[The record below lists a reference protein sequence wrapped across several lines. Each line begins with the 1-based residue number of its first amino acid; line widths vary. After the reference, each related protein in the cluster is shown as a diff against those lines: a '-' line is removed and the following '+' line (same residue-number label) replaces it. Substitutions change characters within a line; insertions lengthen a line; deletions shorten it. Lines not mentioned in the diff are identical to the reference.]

1 MNRIAKC
8 LAVALLTGVG
18 SMAMAQEADA
28 QEEKKPVYQI
38 TETLNVPHTAVDNQ
52 GSSGTCWCFAGVG
65 FVEAEILRMYGK
77 EFNLSEMF
85 VVRNAWM
92 EKVAKYVRMHG
103 NSTLSQGGEVCDV
116 LYMINKYGM
125 MPEENYTGKVIG
137 EERHMHNEMNEVIS
151 GVARAVIKNGNKK
164 LSPAYPKAL
173 KGVLDAYLGEVPEVF
188 TVDGKNYTAKSFAEA
203 YPINPNDY
211 IEICSFTSE
220 PYYQPYVVEIPDNWT
235 WTPAYNMPLDEL
247 MQAVDYALERGYT
260 LGWAQDVSN
269 PGFSRKEGVGIV
281 PEDPKDENLWNEIVA
296 EKKVTDEDHQKAYDN
311 WDAGDDHSM
320 LVVGIAKDQN
330 GAKYYKIKNSWGPAG
345 PNEGYWYCSEQYL
358 RQYTIFFTLHK
369 DALSKDMAKK
379 LKVKA

>member
-1 MNRIAKC
+1 MRMSRFFKFF
-8 LAVALLTGVG
+8 AVTLLLGVG
-18 SMAMAQEADA
+18 SVALAQDA
-28 QEEKKPVYQI
+28 NEEKEPVYQI

-52 GSSGTCWCFAGVG
+52 GSSGTCWCFAGIG

-85 VVRNAWM
+85 VVRNAWS
-92 EKVAKYVRMHG
+92 EKVAKFVRMHG
-103 NSTLSQGGEVCDV
+103 NSTLGQGGEVYDV

-125 MPEENYTGKVIG
+125 MPEADYTGKVIG
-137 EERHMHNEMNEVIS
+137 EDRHMHSEMNEVIS

-164 LSPAYPKAL
+164 LSPAYHKAL
-173 KGVLDAYLGEVPEVF
+173 QGVLDAYLGDVPEDF
-188 TVDGKNYTAKSFAEA
+188 TVDGKKYTAKSFAEA
-203 YPINPNDY
+203 YPIDPANY

-220 PYYQPYVVEIPDNWT
+220 PYYEPHVVEIPDNWT

-247 MQAVDYALERGYT
+247 MGAVDYALEHGYT

-269 PGFSRKEGVGIV
+269 KGFSGKTGIGIV
-281 PEDPKDENLWNEIVA
+281 PEDPEATLWEEIVA

-330 GAKYYKIKNSWGPAG
+330 GNKYYKIKNSWGDRG
-345 PNEGYWYCSEQYL
+345 PYKGYWYCSEQYL

-379 LKVKA
+379 IKVKR